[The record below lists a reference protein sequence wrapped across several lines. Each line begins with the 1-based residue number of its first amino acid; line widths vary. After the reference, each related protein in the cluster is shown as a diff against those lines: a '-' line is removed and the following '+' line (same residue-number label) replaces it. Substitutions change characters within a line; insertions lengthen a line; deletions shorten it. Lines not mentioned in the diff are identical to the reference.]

1 MSWGKTR
8 MEGRWRRI
16 EREVKKGLLL
26 EERKRREEKEP
37 GREAKEEWEEK
48 KLVRV
53 GAKSG
58 LARAFGWVRIFGGD
72 CAPSAVRA
80 RGEGIGRERGRG
92 KAVSGRCRARGTL
105 QVPFGHRPNQREPV
119 TLGRQRRMPARGL
132 TWLGRK
138 TEKELTWYL

>member
-48 KLVRV
+48 KLVRA

-58 LARAFGWVRIFGGD
+58 LARAFGWVRIFGGI
-72 CAPSAVRA
+72 VRLL
-80 RGEGIGRERGRG
+80 R
-92 KAVSGRCRARGTL
+92 
-105 QVPFGHRPNQREPV
+105 
-119 TLGRQRRMPARGL
+119 
-132 TWLGRK
+132 
-138 TEKELTWYL
+138 